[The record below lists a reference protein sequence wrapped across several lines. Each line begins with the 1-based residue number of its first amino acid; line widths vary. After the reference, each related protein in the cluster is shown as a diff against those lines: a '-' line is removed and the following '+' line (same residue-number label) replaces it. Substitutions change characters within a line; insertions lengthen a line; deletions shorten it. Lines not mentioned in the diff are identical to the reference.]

1 VPKLF
6 VGAWLPP
13 KVQEALAA
21 YPRPSMTDV
30 RWSTPEQWLVSLRP
44 LGDVLTPKVSAVA
57 DALRFELDGAPKAKV
72 AFGPVFRE
80 GWLMAEVTGLAELVE
95 VVFEATLELVPATHR
110 TTWTPH
116 VVLARGR
123 CPEELVAPLEGRWT
137 LDHVVLARA
146 TRTKAGPG
154 YETVEEFPLGA

>member
-1 VPKLF
+1 
-6 VGAWLPP
+6 
-13 KVQEALAA
+13 
-21 YPRPSMTDV
+21 MTDV

-44 LGDVLTPKVSAVA
+44 LGDVLTPRVPALA

-72 AFGPVFRE
+72 AFGPVYRE
-80 GWLMAEVTGLAELVE
+80 GWLLAEVTGLADFVE

-123 CPEELVAPLEGRWT
+123 CPKELVAPLTARWT

-154 YETVEEFPLGA
+154 YETVEKFPLGA

>member
-1 VPKLF
+1 MPKLF

-13 KVQEALAA
+13 EVRSALAD
-21 YPRPSMTDV
+21 YPRPAVGDV

-44 LGDVLTPKVSAVA
+44 LGDVDARRADAVA
-57 DALRFELDGAPKAKV
+57 DALRFELDGAPKAKA

-123 CPEELVAPLEGRWT
+123 CPKELVAPLSASWT
-137 LDHVVLARA
+137 VGEVVLARA
-146 TRTKAGPG
+146 TRSKDGPG
-154 YETVEEFPLGA
+154 YETVEAFPLG